1 MRDPAIYPAVFMLN
15 EPLPRDDGE
24 PVASME
30 PLLPSATGANR
41 RRLEDLAVDLTAKA
55 HALAGQLH
63 ANVRA
68 EIGALVRSMNCYYS
82 NLIEGHNTHPV
93 DIERAL
99 RADYSANPAQRA
111 LQLEARAHIEVQTL
125 LDGGGPASAPD
136 GFDGPAASSVF
147 IQALHREFCRRLPDD
162 LLWVENPDTGER
174 MRVGPGELRSRHVK
188 IGRHVPVSPGA
199 VPRFLARIEAAYRG
213 PELGRIDRVV
223 AVPAA
228 HHRLLW
234 IHPFLDGN
242 GRVARLVSHTMLRE
256 TGVGTS
262 LWSVSRGLARNTTD
276 YKRSLMAAD
285 APRRDDVDGRG
296 ALSEAALTEFC
307 EFFLRVCVD
316 QVEFM
321 AGVLEP
327 ATLLGRIEAWLGEE
341 IRAGRLHPRSPA
353 LVREAFQMGGVER
366 GRVPAI
372 TGLGERQARNVLA
385 QLIER
390 RVLASASHRAPVRLL
405 FPEALTER
413 WLPNL
418 YPGLS

>member
-1 MRDPAIYPAVFMLN
+1 MLN
-15 EPLPRDDGE
+15 ELLPRDDGE
-24 PVASME
+24 PVARME
-30 PLLPSATGANR
+30 PLLPSAGGAHR

-55 HALAGQLH
+55 HGLAAQIH
-63 ANVRA
+63 PSVRA
-68 EIGALVRSMNCYYS
+68 EIGALVRSVNCYYR
-82 NLIEGHNTHPV
+82 NLIEGHNTHPM

-99 RADYSANPAQRA
+99 RADYSTNPAQRA
-111 LQLEARAHIEVQTL
+111 LQLEARAHIEVQAL
-125 LDGGGPASAPD
+125 LDGGGPQTAPA
-136 GFDGPAASSVF
+136 GLDGPATSSAF

-174 MRVGPGELRSRHVK
+174 MRVVPGELRPRHVK

-242 GRVARLVSHTMLRE
+242 GRVARLVSHAMLRE

-262 LWSVSRGLARNTTD
+262 LWSVSRGLARSATE
-276 YKRSLMAAD
+276 YKRSLRAAD
-285 APRRDDVDGRG
+285 EPRRNDFDGRG
-296 ALSEAALTEFC
+296 ALSGAALTDFC

-327 ATLLGRIEAWLGEE
+327 ATLLGRIGAWLGEE

-353 LVREAFQMGGVER
+353 RLPSVGFRTSIRAWASHFLA
-366 GRVPAI
+366 PAI
-372 TGLGERQARNVLA
+372 QSDGHD
-385 QLIER
+385 R
-390 RVLASASHRAPVRLL
+390 RPV
-405 FPEALTER
+405 
-413 WLPNL
+413 
-418 YPGLS
+418 